1 MTRKK
6 TATQL
11 DREIATF
18 LARSGGKGRAAKPA
32 RRAHASKLSK
42 DDDGDDGFK
51 EPWLKKIHAQSGKS
65 LAMLIAALK
74 KSPAFIIT
82 DRYGRKDLIVRSGE
96 MQNRHEGKLRATMFG
111 TDGPRGHITRNTDK
125 ELAEELKQSY
135 AIKSIK
141 PASDADVMRWT
152 SSCEFADGSRRVALV
167 QALNTLGFR
176 ASKTKQHDRAREI
189 TSRAY
194 AVMETDIDK
203 AIAIVESGIKEIG

>member
-1 MTRKK
+1 MPRKK
-6 TATQL
+6 PAAQL

-18 LARSGGKGRAAKPA
+18 LTRSGGKGPV
-32 RRAHASKLSK
+32 RRAHASKLK
-42 DDDGDDGFK
+42 DDDGDDSLK

-96 MQNRHEGKLRATMFG
+96 MQNRHEGKLRVTMFG
-111 TDGPRGHITRNTDK
+111 TDGPRGHITKNTDK
-125 ELAEELKQSY
+125 ELTEELKQSY

-152 SSCEFADGSRRVALV
+152 GSCEFADGSRRVALV

-176 ASKTKQHDRAREI
+176 ASKTQQHDRAREI
-189 TSRAY
+189 ASRAY

-203 AIAIVESGIKEIG
+203 AIAIVEAGIKEIS